1 MVRHHCYDVTGPFSL
16 VYLSFKC
23 SVHKQSISLMDF
35 DFDSSVA
42 PILDGVAEPLLLRPK
57 TIITMNL
64 WDKIVLMFI
73 VSDSTSDRKSLTP
86 FRKIKISP

>member
-1 MVRHHCYDVTGPFSL
+1 MIRHHCYDVTGPFSL

-23 SVHKQSISLMDF
+23 AVHSQSITLMDF
-35 DFDSSVA
+35 DFDTSVA

-64 WDKIVLMFI
+64 WDKIVSMFI
-73 VSDSTSDRKSLTP
+73 VSSNTSDKKSMTS
-86 FRKIKISP
+86 FRKIETFP